1 MPTDDTLDGTP
12 GEAAQADDT
21 PREILRST
29 IADVH
34 RALMR
39 DEIQMIVAEA
49 IADGGTL
56 SIGTHVERL
65 ATIYPEAG
73 RSRRS
78 IADELI
84 LAATQERLPVEIEG

>member
-1 MPTDDTLDGTP
+1 MPNHDELDDISEHVREDSLP
-12 GEAAQADDT
+12 AA
-21 PREILRST
+21 PFRST

-49 IADGGTL
+49 IAAGGTL
-56 SIGTHVERL
+56 SIGTHVDRL
-65 ATIYPEAG
+65 ASIYPEAG